1 MRFEIG
7 LDSHATAWDLKKL
20 IGEEVVKRSFDGGK
34 TYDYAP
40 EPDAPEGSPNVK
52 PVHPATLRIFRM
64 ADTTDIK
71 DQRNG
76 ETLKELQFKA
86 N

>member
-1 MRFEIG
+1 MRFEVG

-20 IGEEVVKRSFDGGK
+20 IGEEVVKRSLDGGK

-40 EPDAPEGSPNVK
+40 APDAPEGSPNVK
-52 PVHPATLRIFRM
+52 PEHPATLSFFKLV
-64 ADTTDIK
+64 DTKDVP

-76 ETLKELQFKA
+76 DTLKELQFKH